1 MADQASTRAVKTF
14 FGDYNHVFL
23 LGPLQVEE
31 LEKVTGLGIGAIC
44 RRVFKG
50 EFSQAEV
57 LETLR
62 LGLIGGGIAPNRAA
76 DLVKTY
82 AEPYPLD
89 ATYPVAVAVLE
100 ALWFGDRAGGSNGTA

>member
-1 MADQASTRAVKTF
+1 MTDANSRAVKTF
-14 FGDYNHVFL
+14 FGDMNHVFL

-31 LEKVTGLGIGAIC
+31 LEKVTGQGIGAIC

-50 EFSQAEV
+50 EFTQAEV

-62 LGLIGGGIAPNRAA
+62 LGLIGGGLAPNRAG

-82 AEPYPLD
+82 AEPYPLN

-100 ALWFGDRAGGSNGTA
+100 ALWFGNRAGDTDGKI